1 MNKKLLFGI
10 MSLAALTA
18 CTNDDFES
26 QKVAEEAVSPVQ
38 FEVINEND
46 DFTRASMAGNK
57 IVWNATQ
64 NDLFTLYHGA
74 TAAPWIKGYENAT
87 YKANEGANGANATLS
102 TPSVIKEG
110 KAIMMWPVDTTFRI
124 KAADNLTL
132 KIKPYFDGNVLDN
145 IENNIPY
152 VSDLLEIDAYAAYSE
167 AGAYPTAYKTAGK
180 DRKYPI
186 YMRPMASQLIVKAD
200 YVGTDATIAQ
210 LYEGGS
216 DGLTGEDAIAPITLT
231 SVDLL
236 TKTGDA
242 TLFTTEIPLKFTAP
256 TAAIQ
261 TQWKAVPNNLKAANT
276 TLWNQVTDFDIDNIA
291 AAGQTNKLSTSVI
304 DGTESC
310 KFLILPQANMTTV
323 GEGVL
328 NGGLV
333 VNTYYGRVVIAANGQ
348 TYDNANYG
356 YKPVATGAVSA
367 YTAAEYAKA
376 WYRYISAAATAA
388 ADGETKAAA
397 ATAGLGYKTTAN
409 IEMGLKQTIN
419 GFSSYT
425 HQATS
430 PVKGEPEGAA
440 ATRYVE
446 VLLNHLDMSDLHV
459 KSDKQL
465 RDVVRVWKK
474 LNLPDVTVLLDG
486 DANNEFKM
494 SQKAITLINEINAA
508 TAGKSFK
515 VMPCDVATH
524 RACNTIVIT
533 GGGNVQDMTFIEP
546 NGAKIA
552 DVALNAG
559 ENWAWKAAT
568 TEAKTVKAKA
578 AGVAKI
584 INRGTFV
591 NDADAILKTAEPGGA
606 QNFIPFENARNA
618 NWNLTAGT
626 VRVQFSVTNYGTV
639 TISKNAQYR
648 QDGNAGPTVFTN
660 EATGIPARFTFSG
673 LIPRGDDLVGTVW
686 NRGVFA
692 TLGTGGTAT
701 INNYGLIEHDDVDAK
716 TYVTNNQLGGV
727 FTTAFGVANKMGRIN
742 LPWNN
747 KDEDNISVSAALN
760 QGFISLTVDNDFTS
774 ETLNLATG
782 TIGNKVNYLKVNSAS
797 VKEITGVVNQID
809 YLEIKAPNEV
819 AWNVTGTAYTFK
831 GLMVL
836 TDVNIKLGTTVNVT
850 GAAYLG
856 ADMYVGGTLQYNG
869 GAIANGL
876 WNGYFGNTLANVA
889 TKYITY

>member
-26 QKVAEEAVSPVQ
+26 QKLAEEAVSPVQ

-46 DFTRASMAGNK
+46 DFTRASMDGNK

-74 TAAPWIKGYENAT
+74 TAAPWTTGYENAT

-124 KAADNLTL
+124 KAADALTL
-132 KIKPYFDGNVLDN
+132 KIPAELNN

-167 AGAYPTAYKTAGK
+167 TGAYPTAYKTAGK

-200 YVGTDATIAQ
+200 YVGTDATIAS

-216 DGLTGEDAIAPITLT
+216 EGLAGDDAITPISLT

-236 TKTGDA
+236 TQTGGA
-242 TLFTTEIPLKFTAP
+242 TVFTTEIPLQFTAP

-261 TQWKAVPNNLKAANT
+261 TQWNAVTNNKKTAAT
-276 TLWNQVTDFDIDNIA
+276 TVWNQVTGFDIANIA

-304 DGTESC
+304 NGTESC
-310 KFLILPQANMTTV
+310 KFLILPQANMATA
-323 GEGVL
+323 GQGVL
-328 NGGLV
+328 DGGII

-348 TYDNANYG
+348 TYNNANYG
-356 YKPVATGAVSA
+356 YKPVTTGAVSA

-376 WYRYISAAATAA
+376 WYRYISAAATVA
-388 ADGETKAAA
+388 ADGETKAAT

-446 VLLNHLDMSDLHV
+446 VRLNHLDMSDLHV

-515 VMPCDVATH
+515 VMPCDVAAH

-546 NGAKIA
+546 NGTKIA

-591 NDADAILKTAEPGGA
+591 NDAKAILQTAEPNGT
-606 QNFIPFENARNA
+606 QNFIPFENARHA

-626 VRVQFSVTNYGTV
+626 VRVQFNVTNYGTV

-660 EATGIPARFTFSG
+660 EATAKPLRFG
-673 LIPRGDDLVGTVW
+673 GDDSMVGTIW

-692 TLGTGGTAT
+692 TLGTGVTAV
-701 INNYGLIEHDDVDAK
+701 INNYGLIEHDDPDAK

-727 FTTAFGVANKMGRIN
+727 FTTAFGAANKMGRIN
-742 LPWNN
+742 LPWGNRN
-747 KDEDNISVSAALN
+747 EDNISVSAALN
-760 QGFISLTVDNDFTS
+760 QGFISLTVDDTFTS
-774 ETLNLATG
+774 ESLNLATG
-782 TIGNKVNYLKVNSAS
+782 TIGDKVNYLKVNSAS

-809 YLEIKAPNEV
+809 YLEIEAPNEV

-836 TDVNIKLGTTVNVT
+836 SDVNIKLNTTVNVT
-850 GAAYLG
+850 DATYLG
-856 ADMYVGGTLQYNG
+856 KDMYVGGTFN
-869 GAIANGL
+869 NNS
-876 WNGYFGNTLANVA
+876 WNGYFGNTAGNVA
-889 TKYITY
+889 TKYVTY

>member
-18 CTNDDFES
+18 CTNDEFES
-26 QKVAEEAVSPVQ
+26 QNVAQEESPIQ
-38 FEVINEND
+38 FEVINND
-46 DFTRASMAGNK
+46 VVTRASMSGNK
-57 IVWNATQ
+57 IVWNANQ
-64 NDLFTLYHGA
+64 GDLFTLYHGGA
-74 TAAPWIKGYENAT
+74 GVTGYENAT
-87 YKANEGANGANATLS
+87 YTAKANEGATATLT
-102 TPSVIKEG
+102 TPTMIKEG
-110 KAIMMWPVDTTFRI
+110 KAIMVWPVDTTFRI
-124 KAADNLTL
+124 KPADNLTL
-132 KIKPYFDGNVLDN
+132 KIPAELNN
-145 IENNIPY
+145 IEHNIPY
-152 VSDLLEIDAYAAYSE
+152 VSDQLDIDAYAAYSKT
-167 AGAYPTAYKTAGK
+167 GTYPTAYRTAGK
-180 DRKYPI
+180 GRTYPV

-310 KFLILPQANMTTV
+310 KFLILPQANMATV
-323 GEGVL
+323 GAGVL
-328 NGGLV
+328 NGGIV
-333 VNTYYGRVVIAANGQ
+333 VNTYYGRVVIAANAQ
-348 TYDNANYG
+348 AYDNANYG
-356 YKPVATGAVSA
+356 YKPVTTGAVSA

-388 ADGETKAAA
+388 ADGETKAASTSTYVDA
-397 ATAGLGYKTTAN
+397 EGNTKTGYKTTAN

-430 PVKGEPEGAA
+430 PVKGEPEGVA
-440 ATRYVE
+440 ATRYLE
-446 VLLNHLDMSDLHV
+446 VRLNHLDMSDLHV

-474 LNLPDVTVLLDG
+474 LNLPSVTVLLDG
-486 DANNEFKM
+486 NGSNEFEM
-494 SQKAITLINEINAA
+494 SQKSIKLINDINAA
-508 TAGKSFK
+508 AGAGKSFT
-515 VMPCDVATH
+515 VMPCDVAAHKT
-524 RACNTIVIT
+524 CNTIVIT

-546 NGAKIA
+546 NGAQKVN
-552 DVALNAG
+552 VALKAG
-559 ENWAWKAAT
+559 ETWAWKSSN
-568 TEAKTVKAKA
+568 TENKTVKVKA

-591 NDADAILKTAEPGGA
+591 NDANAILKTAEPNGT
-606 QNFIPFENARNA
+606 QNFIPFENARHA

-626 VRVQFSVTNYGTV
+626 VRVQFNVTNYGTV
-639 TISKNAQYR
+639 TISKGAQYR
-648 QDGNAGPTVFTN
+648 QDGNAGATVFTN

-673 LIPRGDDLVGTVW
+673 AIPRGDDLVGTVW

-701 INNYGLIEHDDVDAK
+701 INNYGLIEHDDLDAK
-716 TYVTNNQLGGV
+716 TYITTNQTTGADFTAPAD
-727 FTTAFGVANKMGRIN
+727 FTTPGDAGNKMGRIN
-742 LPWNN
+742 LPWGN
-747 KDEDNISVSAALN
+747 KNEDNVSVSANLN
-760 QGFISLTVDNDFTS
+760 QGFISLTVDDTFTD
-774 ETLNLATG
+774 ETLSLAEG
-782 TIGNKVNYLKVNSAS
+782 TIGNKVNYLKVNSKY
-797 VKEITGVVNQID
+797 VKEITGVVNAID
-809 YLEIKAPNEV
+809 YLEVKAPNEV
-819 AWNVTGTAYTFK
+819 AWNVTNTAYNFV

-836 TDVNIKLGTTVNVT
+836 SDVNIKLGTTVNVT
-850 GAAYLG
+850 GATYLG
-856 ADMYVGGTLQYNG
+856 ADMYVGGNFT
-869 GAIANGL
+869 
-876 WNGYFGNTLANVA
+876 WNSWSGYYGNTGANVA